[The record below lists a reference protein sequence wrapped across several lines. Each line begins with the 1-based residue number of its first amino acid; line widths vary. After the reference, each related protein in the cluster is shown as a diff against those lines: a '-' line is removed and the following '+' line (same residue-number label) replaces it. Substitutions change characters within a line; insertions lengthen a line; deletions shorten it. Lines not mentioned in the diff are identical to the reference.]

1 MTIGVKGMDLKDF
14 TIDQLV
20 ELVNE
25 KLLTGASLVS
35 IAKEVFNMNE
45 SSIRKR
51 LNKAGYK
58 RVDNK
63 FILVDKDKYEDSKK
77 MVSVGQAKLLTPTVT
92 LEYEDSKSVVIP
104 KDIKENI
111 IGLASNYDRIM
122 TMLNKY
128 EYDKKYEGEYE
139 DEYDNSIII
148 ELPIETKKDYRATTR
163 VNNVIWDQFGE
174 FCNRNKEYTKRDLV
188 SMALKEYMNKYK

>member
-1 MTIGVKGMDLKDF
+1 MTIGVRVMDLKDF

-63 FILVDKDKYEDSKK
+63 FILVDKEKYEDSKK
-77 MVSVGQAKLLTPTVT
+77 IVSVGQAELLTPAVT
-92 LEYEDSKSVVIP
+92 LEYDDSKSVIIP

-122 TMLNKY
+122 AMLNKY
-128 EYDKKYEGEYE
+128 EDEYDKKYEG
-139 DEYDNSIII
+139 EYDNSIII
-148 ELPIETKKDYRATTR
+148 ELPVETKKDYRATTR

-174 FCNRNKEYTKRDLV
+174 FCNNNKEYTKRDLV

>member
-1 MTIGVKGMDLKDF
+1 MDLKDF

-63 FILVDKDKYEDSKK
+63 FILVDENKYEDSKK
-77 MVSVGQAKLLTPTVT
+77 IVSVGQVELAVPAVT
-92 LEYEDSKSVVIP
+92 LEYDDSKSVIISN
-104 KDIKENI
+104 DIKENI

-122 TMLNKY
+122 AMLNKY
-128 EYDKKYEGEYE
+128 EGEYDKKYE

-148 ELPIETKKDYRATTR
+148 ELPVETKKDYRATTR

-174 FCNRNKEYTKRDLV
+174 FCNNNKEYTKRDLV

>member
-77 MVSVGQAKLLTPTVT
+77 IVSVGQEKLLTPTVT
-92 LEYEDSKSVVIP
+92 LEYDDSKSVVIP

-111 IGLASNYDRIM
+111 ISLASNYDRIM
-122 TMLNKY
+122 AMLNKHEG
-128 EYDKKYEGEYE
+128 EYDKKYE

-148 ELPIETKKDYRATTR
+148 ELPVETKKDYRATTR
-163 VNNVIWDQFGE
+163 VNNVIWEQFGE
-174 FCNRNKEYTKRDLV
+174 FCNNNKEYTKRDLV